1 MDNKTSWPKLLGKW
15 CRRPWIIPHQ
25 IMPGRTLKEYSKAVG
40 KLMAF
45 WVFSVLGAVALM
57 ITEFFGANMPDWGRG
72 LLWAGVV
79 IGLVVSPIV
88 AFHKVMIERDDALE
102 NSEDKHAT
110 GRDRLIVIHDKL
122 LLLQDSWETGFP
134 AGPEAWR
141 SEVRALYTEAEELIK
156 IHYSP
161 ANAHK
166 FRQVQASR
174 DDPYFNSDDE
184 TMQRDLLMQ
193 AKIGFIYKLF
203 HHQQ

>member
-1 MDNKTSWPKLLGKW
+1 MDNKHNWPKLLGKW
-15 CRRPWIIPHQ
+15 CRRPWIIPYQ
-25 IMPGRTLKEYSKAVG
+25 IMPGHTLKEYCKAVG

-45 WVFSVLGAVALM
+45 WVFSVLGAIALVV
-57 ITEFFGANMPDWGRG
+57 TEFFGATMPDWGRG
-72 LLWAGVV
+72 LLWVGVV
-79 IGLVVSPIV
+79 IGLVVCPIF
-88 AFHKVMIERDDALE
+88 AFHKVMVERDALK
-102 NSEDKHAT
+102 NSDDKYAN
-110 GRDRLIVIHDKL
+110 GRDRLNAIHDKL

-141 SEVRALYTEAEELIK
+141 SEVKTLYTEAEELIR
-156 IHYSP
+156 IRYSP
-161 ANAHK
+161 ADAHK

-193 AKIGFIYKLF
+193 AKIGFIYKLL